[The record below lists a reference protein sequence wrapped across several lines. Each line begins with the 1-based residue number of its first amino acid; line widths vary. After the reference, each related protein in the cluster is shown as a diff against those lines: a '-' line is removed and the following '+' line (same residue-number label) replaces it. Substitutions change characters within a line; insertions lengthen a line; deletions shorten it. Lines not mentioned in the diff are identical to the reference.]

1 MKVNVAA
8 IIPALNEE
16 GSIGQVVA
24 AVPRDVVSQV
34 IVVDN
39 GSTDRTA
46 EVARA
51 AGAVVIPQPERGYG
65 AACHAG
71 LMASAGADLLV
82 FLDGDRSDVPEE
94 TPLVLAPIF
103 HGKADLVI
111 GSRLSGRREPGAMP
125 PHALFGN
132 WLASKVLGTLYR
144 VQITDLG
151 SFRAIHRKAL
161 IELGMQ
167 ERVHF
172 NPKGFPL
179 EELPRQLR
187 SMDLGVVGNRR
198 SVASDLMLPV
208 KLMEYI
214 SLGIPVVAPR
224 LRTIAHYFTD
234 DMVAFYEPEDIQS
247 FGDSIFRLWQK
258 PELRRRQAE
267 QAGRFMKEYGWDRQG
282 PELVAFY
289 RNLMGN
295 HNT

>member
-1 MKVNVAA
+1 MKLNVAA

-46 EVARA
+46 EIARA
-51 AGAVVIPQPERGYG
+51 AGAVVVPQPERGYG

-161 IELGMQ
+161 IELGLQ
-167 ERVHF
+167 ERTFGWPVEMIA
-172 NPKGFPL
+172 KAA
-179 EELPRQLR
+179 
-187 SMDLGVVGNRR
+187 RR
-198 SVASDLMLPV
+198 EYRIVEVPV
-208 KLMEYI
+208 SY
-214 SLGIPVVAPR
+214 
-224 LRTIAHYFTD
+224 
-234 DMVAFYEPEDIQS
+234 
-247 FGDSIFRLWQK
+247 
-258 PELRRRQAE
+258 RRRIGRSKV
-267 QAGRFMKEYGWDRQG
+267 AGTVKGSLLAAYYIFAT
-282 PELVAFY
+282 AFRY
-289 RNLMGN
+289 ARWRSTTERGGA
-295 HNT
+295 